1 MLHVLLRHTA
11 TERSNSNTSKD
22 QWRAFFSTYIKEAPR
37 ESQRFCE
44 DVKNTTF
51 FFLMDSMTSTTH
63 RNTKMHLP
71 STAFPKIP

>member
-1 MLHVLLRHTA
+1 MFYYDTLQL
-11 TERSNSNTSKD
+11 KD
-22 QWRAFFSTYIKEAPR
+22 PIQTQARINGAFFQHILKKL
-37 ESQRFCE
+37 QGK
-44 DVKNTTF
+44 VKDFAKMCRPQHF